1 MHPDFKDLL
10 SEFIDQKVE
19 FLLVGAHALAAH
31 GHVRATKDIDLWVR
45 PDSANARR
53 VFAALARF
61 GAPLAGVDVTDF
73 ETPGVV
79 FQIGVEPVRIDILTT
94 VDGLDF
100 EEAWSGRLTIQ
111 LEELSVPLISKSD
124 LIRNKK
130 ASGRLQDLADVEKLE
145 EQ

>member
-10 SEFIDQKVE
+10 SEFIDQKVD

-45 PDSANARR
+45 SDSANARR

-94 VDGLDF
+94 VDGLGF
-100 EEAWSGRLTIQ
+100 EDAWNGRLTVQ
-111 LEELSVPLISKSD
+111 LDELSVPLISKSD

-130 ASGRLQDLADVEKLE
+130 ASGPLQDLADVEKLE